1 MRSLNQ
7 THLIWPAVA
16 IVLALTAPAALAVP
30 PTGGPSAAPGNGA
43 ALAARPLPTLVP
55 PENDATTSATV
66 VSGLPFAAALN
77 TAEAT
82 SAVDD
87 PFCSRDDAATVWYA
101 WEAPGTAWVTA
112 DTFGSDYDTILSA
125 YSESSGTLTQV
136 DCSDDAAGTSQSQ
149 VTFHAEAGLVYYL
162 MAAGASGGGNLELGL
177 EVVPPLPQLAVR
189 ATPHYEISPAAGT
202 GGFAWAQGA
211 RSGFRFWTLWLD
223 DGAGPRVR
231 VNAARTDGYSGGFAG
246 DKLVYQ
252 EVRGRQSTLR
262 LFDVDSH
269 SRSNPTGVNTRH
281 WEWHPTMSGS
291 HILFGR
297 RNFATRT
304 DRVILRDRAA
314 GTTLVLDRLPRAGGR
329 RVAEAGQVNGNYAV
343 WYRCTPVCNVFLHDI
358 AAGTTTRIPNPQGR
372 QQYDPSVAGDGNV
385 YFVRSGRGCGTSVRL
400 VRHPLGG
407 PSTVIASLA
416 AGRDSFHT
424 YVEDDGDGSASLYY
438 ERIRCSNGASDIFRV
453 VDP

>member
-1 MRSLNQ
+1 MRTLNP
-7 THLIWPAVA
+7 TRLIWPAVA
-16 IVLALTAPAALAVP
+16 IVLSLASPAALAVP
-30 PTGGPSAAPGNGA
+30 PASGPGAAPGNGA

-55 PENDATTSATV
+55 PANDAVTSAQF
-66 VSGLPFAAALN
+66 VSGLPFATAVN

-82 SAVDD
+82 NAADD
-87 PFCSRDDAATVWYA
+87 PFCSRDDAATVWYT

-125 YSESSGTLTQV
+125 YSQSDGTLTQV
-136 DCSDDAAGTSQSQ
+136 ACSDDVGGPQSQ
-149 VTFHAEAGLVYYL
+149 LTFLAESGHVYYF
-162 MAAGASGGGNLELGL
+162 MAAGAAGGGNLELAL
-177 EVVPPLPQLAVR
+177 EVVPPLPQLPVR
-189 ATPHYEISPAAGT
+189 ATPHYEIAPASGP

-223 DGAGPRVR
+223 DGAGPRVK
-231 VNAARTDGYSGGFAG
+231 VNASRSDGYSGGFEG

-262 LFDVDSH
+262 LFDLDSH
-269 SRSNPTGVNTRH
+269 SRSNPAGVNTPH
-281 WEWHPTMSGS
+281 WEWHPTMSGD

-304 DRVILRDRAA
+304 DRIILRDRAA
-314 GTTLVLDRLPRAGGR
+314 DTTLVLDRLPRAGGR
-329 RVAEAGQVNGNYAV
+329 RIAESGQVNGNYAV
-343 WYRCTPVCNVFLHDI
+343 WYRCAPTCNVLLRDI
-358 AAGTTTRIPNPQGR
+358 VAGTTTRIPNPLGR
-372 QQYDPSVAGDGNV
+372 QQYDPSVASDGTV

-416 AGRDSFHT
+416 PGRDSFNT
-424 YVEDDGDGSASLYY
+424 QVEDNGDGSSSLYY
-438 ERIRCSNGASDIFRV
+438 ERVRCSNGASDIFRV